1 VKDEAPIQTDDVVAA
16 VVRGETDKFRL
27 LVREYGLMIRGFF
40 AARVTHLDD
49 ADDLA
54 QEVFLIAFE
63 KLEACDPGKF
73 VPWILGIARN
83 QLRNHWRS
91 RARREDALS
100 RFREEVSDL
109 VEADLEAVSES
120 CTPAQIERLL
130 HCIAL
135 LPQRLRRIVRGG
147 LEGVRSEALATELGI
162 KPNALYQAR
171 FRAHAAL
178 RKCMTQGPGA
188 FRAVSPIPDE
198 C

>member
-1 VKDEAPIQTDDVVAA
+1 VSDEAPPHLGRVLAA
-16 VVRGETDKFRL
+16 IRRGEVDQFRL
-27 LVREYGLMIRGFF
+27 LVRAYGLLVRGYL
-40 AARVTHLDD
+40 AARLRHQDE

-63 KLEACDPGKF
+63 KLDSCDPEKF
-73 VPWILGIARN
+73 VPWLLGIARN

-100 RFREEVSDL
+100 RFREEVSGL
-109 VEADLEAVSES
+109 VEPDLDAAAERF
-120 CTPAQIERLL
+120 TPAQIERLL

-135 LPQRLRRIVRGG
+135 LPDRLRRIVRAG
-147 LEGVRSEALATELGI
+147 LEGVRSEALAEELGI

-178 RKCMTQGPGA
+178 RKCLTLGPGLVPPA
-188 FRAVSPIPDE
+188 SPLSDAW
-198 C
+198 